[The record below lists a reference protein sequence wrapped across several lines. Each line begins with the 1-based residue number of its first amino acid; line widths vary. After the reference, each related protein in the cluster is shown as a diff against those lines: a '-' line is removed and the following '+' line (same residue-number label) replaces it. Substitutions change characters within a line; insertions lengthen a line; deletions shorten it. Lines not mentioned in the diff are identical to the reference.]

1 MTDATR
7 GRMFNTAD
15 DGFMLEFGSSLAAV
29 EAAFEPAESCGGA
42 GAPSRQGKGQA
53 GSPLA
58 FAGHGA

>member
-1 MTDATR
+1 
-7 GRMFNTAD
+7 MFNTAD

-42 GAPSRQGKGQA
+42 GAPSGQGKGQA